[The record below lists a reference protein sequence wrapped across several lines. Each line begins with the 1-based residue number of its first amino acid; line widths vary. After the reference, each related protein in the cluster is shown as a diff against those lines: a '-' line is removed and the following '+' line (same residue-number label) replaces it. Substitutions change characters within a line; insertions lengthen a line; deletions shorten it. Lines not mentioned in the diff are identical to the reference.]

1 MTASSELKLKNA
13 QYRQQVIEKQDALSK
28 MPLRDVDLLCAVSA
42 QTTRVI
48 VEVGSTIAEQICEL
62 REAVERLTDSLP
74 KSDTKPEV
82 KS

>member
-28 MPLRDVDLLCAVSA
+28 MPLLRDVGLSA